1 VVLLHSELIIVSK
14 RAFMDRENSSNNNL
28 LRVDLQTS
36 LKRSPLNPKDITPF
50 QRILL
55 TTDGMVTEIL
65 EAYLWERMKVIK
77 LSQDYFTLDHEISSL
92 EIGKG
97 CKVMQRKILLCG
109 GLSRKNHLYAESI
122 IIPDRLEEKI
132 RDGLLNT
139 NKPIGLLILENRLE
153 TFREILDC
161 GKEEAQDLADYFNI
175 KRNDFL
181 IFRTYRVFSNHMPI
195 MLITEKFAENGMRV

>member
-1 VVLLHSELIIVSK
+1 
-14 RAFMDRENSSNNNL
+14 MDRDDYSNNDL
-28 LRVDLQTS
+28 LRIDLRTP
-36 LKRSPLNPKDITPF
+36 LRRSPINPKDITPF

-77 LSQDYFTLDHEISSL
+77 LSQDYFTLDNEIPSL

-97 CKVMQRKILLCG
+97 CKVLQRKVLLRG
-109 GLSRKNHLYAESI
+109 GLSQKNHLYAESI
-122 IIPDRLEEKI
+122 IIPDRLDEKI
-132 RDGLLNT
+132 RDGLLKT

-161 GKEEAQDLADYFNI
+161 GKEEALDLADYFNI
-175 KRNDFL
+175 KKNDFL
-181 IFRTYRVFSNHMPI
+181 I
-195 MLITEKFAENGMRV
+195 

>member
-1 VVLLHSELIIVSK
+1 
-14 RAFMDRENSSNNNL
+14 MDLDNSSNKGL
-28 LRVDLQTS
+28 LRIDLQAS

-77 LSQDYFTLDHEISSL
+77 LFQDYFTLDHEIPSL
-92 EIGKG
+92 EVGKG
-97 CKVMQRKILLCG
+97 SKVMQRKVLLRG
-109 GLSRKNHLYAESI
+109 GLSQKNHLYAESI
-122 IIPDRLEEKI
+122 IIPDRLDEKI
-132 RDGLLNT
+132 RDSLIHT

-161 GKEEAQDLADYFNI
+161 GKEEAQDLAGYFNI
-175 KRNDFL
+175 NRNDFL
-181 IFRTYRVFSNHMPI
+181 IFRTYRVFSNHVPI

>member
-1 VVLLHSELIIVSK
+1 
-14 RAFMDRENSSNNNL
+14 MDLDNSSNKDL
-28 LRVDLQTS
+28 LRIDLQTS
-36 LKRSPLNPKDITPF
+36 LRRSPINPKDITPF

-77 LSQDYFTLDHEISSL
+77 LFQDYFTLDHEIPSL
-92 EIGKG
+92 EVGKG
-97 CKVMQRKILLCG
+97 SKVMQRKVLLRG
-109 GLSRKNHLYAESI
+109 GLSQKNHLYAESI
-122 IIPDRLEEKI
+122 IIPDRLDEKI
-132 RDGLLNT
+132 RDSLIHT

-161 GKEEAQDLADYFNI
+161 GKEEAQDLAGYFNI
-175 KRNDFL
+175 NRNDFL
-181 IFRTYRVFSNHMPI
+181 IFRTYRVFSNHVPI